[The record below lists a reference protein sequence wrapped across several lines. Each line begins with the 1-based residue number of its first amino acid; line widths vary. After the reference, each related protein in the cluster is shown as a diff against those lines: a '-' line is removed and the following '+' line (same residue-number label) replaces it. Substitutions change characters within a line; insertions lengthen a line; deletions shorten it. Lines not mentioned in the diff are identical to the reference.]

1 MSTSDVV
8 IRVEGL
14 GKKYALH
21 HEQSERYTALRDVVA
36 RQAKAAGRLLNPF
49 TLAGQLRKAQRQA
62 AQEQASSEEE
72 FWALKDVSFEI
83 RRGERVGIIGRN
95 GAGKSTLLK
104 ILSRITEPTTGRVE
118 IRGRVASLL
127 EVGTGFHP
135 ELTGR
140 ENIFLNGAILGMT
153 RREIRAKFDEIVD
166 FAEVEKFLDTP
177 VKRYSSGM
185 YVRLAFAVAAHLE
198 PEIMVVDEVLAV
210 GDASFQ
216 KKCLG
221 KMEDVATQESRAV
234 LFVSHQM
241 QMIASLC
248 ERTILLHDGRIK
260 LDDSSANTI
269 LAYQTAGNIFQGLCE
284 YLDPAR
290 RPGDQRATLLSSWI
304 ENQLGNISNRID
316 IGEPMSINL
325 LYEIKDEG
333 HGTPYPNIHFFD
345 SAGICVFVAC
355 GEVEYQ
361 KQIKCGT
368 YLASFKIP
376 GNFLNNGTYTVGVA
390 LTFSL
395 GRMHV
400 SFFRKDELTLII
412 TEDLNYS
419 RYRAGTGYT
428 GPVPGTV
435 RPYLEAK
442 ITHQTEFPLLPAIK
456 SK

>member
-21 HEQSERYTALRDVVA
+21 HEQGERYTALRDVVA

-140 ENIFLNGAILGMT
+140 ENIYLNGAILGMT

-166 FAEVEKFLDTP
+166 FAEVKKFLDTP

-198 PEIMVVDEVLAV
+198 PEILVVDEVLAV
-210 GDASFQ
+210 GDATFQ
-216 KKCLG
+216 KKCLDKLNEKDAG
-221 KMEDVATQESRAV
+221 EDKTV
-234 LFVSHQM
+234 LFVSHM
-241 QMIASLC
+241 MSAIKSLC
-248 ERTILLHDGRIK
+248 SKGIVINNGRIALTGNTEDCISYYLSTSIQSDRK
-260 LDDSSANTI
+260 HRWTDLDEAPRGEKVRLKGIQAIMISETGENAHIAD
-269 LAYQTAGNIFQGLCE
+269 LAK
-284 YLDPAR
+284 P
-290 RPGDQRATLLSSWI
+290 
-304 ENQLGNISNRID
+304 ID
-316 IGEPMSINL
+316 IVINVVAEERVMFHTTLHFVSDQGVTAFTSGGIPPRDANQETEQGEYELKCHVPSHL
-325 LYEIKDEG
+325 LNEGSYEITIFIIER
-333 HGTPYPNIHFFD
+333 
-345 SAGICVFVAC
+345 
-355 GEVEYQ
+355 
-361 KQIKCGT
+361 
-368 YLASFKIP
+368 
-376 GNFLNNGTYTVGVA
+376 GNKA
-390 LTFSL
+390 
-395 GRMHV
+395 
-400 SFFRKDELTLII
+400 TLII
-412 TEDLNYS
+412 NNIIGIDVRDISEK
-419 RYRAGTGYT
+419 
-428 GPVPGTV
+428 PVGSYHGREPGVV
-435 RPYLEAK
+435 RPKLQWSA
-442 ITHQTEFPLLPAIK
+442 
-456 SK
+456 SKL